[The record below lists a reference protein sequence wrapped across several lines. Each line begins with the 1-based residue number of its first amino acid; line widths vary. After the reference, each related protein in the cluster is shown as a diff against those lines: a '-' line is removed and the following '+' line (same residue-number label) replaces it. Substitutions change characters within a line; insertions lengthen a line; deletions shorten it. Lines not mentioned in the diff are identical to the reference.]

1 MPASGTSGLSRSLF
15 ILIYL
20 VTVASFAANAAE
32 NPRHVSIKAVCLG
45 KVSSAVLSS
54 FKEEIR
60 TSRKYQLVPN
70 LSDNGRM
77 DVVLTIDVKCA
88 ERDDVA
94 AVATVYGK
102 AKCFSPTNC
111 HLAIDGSSMRSDLCD
126 SKAAAECGRTLFR
139 AFDDYVTNPL
149 GPPLKLQ

>member
-1 MPASGTSGLSRSLF
+1 
-15 ILIYL
+15 
-20 VTVASFAANAAE
+20 
-32 NPRHVSIKAVCLG
+32 
-45 KVSSAVLSS
+45 
-54 FKEEIR
+54 
-60 TSRKYQLVPN
+60 
-70 LSDNGRM
+70 M

-88 ERDDVA
+88 EREDVA